1 MNYKFLKSGTD
12 VRGIASD
19 LGGKAV
25 ELTDKAVYDIMAA
38 FVVWCVNKFSK
49 PANELKIA
57 LGHDSRITADRIA
70 AAAKSALT
78 AAGVTVLDCGLASTP
93 AMFMTT
99 VDLGTD
105 AAVQITASHHPFD
118 RNGLKFFV
126 PSGGLEG
133 SDISEI
139 LAIAENEQEV
149 ISEIA
154 GEVVPTDYMTDYGA
168 RLRDMIIREVNKGEK
183 PLEGYHIVVDAGN
196 GVGGFYANNVLAP
209 LGADI
214 SGSQFLD
221 PDGMFPNHIP
231 NPENLEAINS
241 ICAAVKANG
250 ADFAVIFDTDV
261 DRAGCVDGD
270 GVEINRNRLIAI
282 ASYIALGG
290 KKGGTIVTDSV
301 TSDGL
306 KKYIECDLGGKHYRY
321 RRGYKN
327 VINKAIELCEQG
339 IDCPL
344 AIETS
349 GHAALKEN
357 YFLDDGAYLATKIII
372 ELARGTDIKALLS
385 TMAMPAEEGEYRFN
399 ITDPDFK
406 AYGEKVIAELEKFA
420 AQNSEYTI
428 ADDNREGIR
437 VATPQGWFL
446 LRLSVHDPVM
456 PMNFES
462 NEIGGIEV
470 MKNEL
475 RAFFEGFSSLEM
487 PVGF

>member
-1 MNYKFLKSGTD
+1 MDYMFLESGTD

-25 ELTDKAVYDIMAA
+25 ELTDKAVYDISAA
-38 FVVWCVNKFSK
+38 FAVWCVNKFSK

-57 LGHDSRITADRIA
+57 LGHDSRITANRISTQV
-70 AAAKSALT
+70 KSALVS
-78 AAGVTVLDCGLASTP
+78 AGVTVIDCGLASTP

-99 VDLGTD
+99 VDLHTD
-105 AAVQITASHHPFD
+105 AAIQITASHHPFD
-118 RNGLKFFV
+118 RNGLKFFIG
-126 PSGGLEG
+126 SGGLEG
-133 SDISEI
+133 SDIAEI
-139 LAIAENEQEV
+139 LTLASNEEECICEN
-149 ISEIA
+149 A
-154 GEVVPTDYMTDYGA
+154 GEVKEYDYMKDYA
-168 RLRDMIIREVNKGEK
+168 VRLRNMIIREVGKGEK

-196 GVGGFYANNVLAP
+196 GVGGFYANEVLLP

-214 SGSQFLD
+214 TGSQFLD

-231 NPENLEAINS
+231 NPENKQAIES
-241 ICAAVKANG
+241 ICEAVKKSN
-250 ADFAVIFDTDV
+250 ADFGVIFDTDV
-261 DRAGCVDGD
+261 DRAGCVDSD
-270 GVEINRNRLIAI
+270 GNEINRNRLIAI
-282 ASYIALGG
+282 AAYIALGG

-306 KKYIECDLGGKHYRY
+306 KKYIQEDLGGVHYRY

-327 VINKAIELCEQG
+327 VINKAIELGKQG

-372 ELARGTDIKALLS
+372 EVAKGIDIKQLLS
-385 TMAMPAEEGEYRFN
+385 TMEMPVEEAEYRFN
-399 ITDPDFK
+399 IMTKDFRP
-406 AYGEKVIAELEKFA
+406 YGEKVIADLEQFA
-420 AQNSEYTI
+420 ANQDGYVI

-437 VATPQGWFL
+437 VSTKQGWFL

-462 NEIGGIEV
+462 NEIGGIEI
-470 MKNEL
+470 MKQQL
-475 RAFFEGFSSLEM
+475 KAFFESFTELEM
-487 PVGF
+487 PKEF